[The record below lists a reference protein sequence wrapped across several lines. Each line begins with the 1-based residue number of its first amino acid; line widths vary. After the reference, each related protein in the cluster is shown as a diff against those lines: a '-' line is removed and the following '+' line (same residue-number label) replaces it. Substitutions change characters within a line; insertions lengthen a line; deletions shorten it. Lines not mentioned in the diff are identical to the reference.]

1 MNDVDRQKIA
11 HDLIKVGHHT
21 LVEFICNLSE
31 ALEIMGGIIDAQ
43 HEVVE
48 NGLKKIESMQLLTS
62 MSRTQS

>member
-11 HDLIKVGHHT
+11 RDLVKVGHHT

-48 NGLKKIESMQLLTS
+48 NGLKKIESMQLLSVLSNTE
-62 MSRTQS
+62 Q